1 MRYLLFFFLVVIFA
15 HPVGA
20 QYAAQKEAA
29 YIATLK
35 AVTDYK
41 INDEENLANMQKLR
55 EDAKFNQ
62 KLQRMLDKLNNS
74 RTKTGKNRRVY
85 EILKRAGK
93 DIYDE
98 LNS

>member
-1 MRYLLFFFLVVIFA
+1 MRYLLIFFLVVFCT
-15 HPVGA
+15 HPAGA

-62 KLQRMLDKLNNS
+62 KLQKMLDQLNNS